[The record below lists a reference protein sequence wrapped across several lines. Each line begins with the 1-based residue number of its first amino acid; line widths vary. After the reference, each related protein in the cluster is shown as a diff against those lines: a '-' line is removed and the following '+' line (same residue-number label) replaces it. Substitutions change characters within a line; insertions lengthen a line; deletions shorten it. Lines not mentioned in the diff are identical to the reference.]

1 MIRRSFLPYLLLAT
15 AAFILSFINIALGH
29 WHTRPISSD
38 LTTSYLAPSN
48 AMERS
53 LELVYREPRPR
64 PPLESLVND
73 YNVTGDASWLLN
85 FAIIGFPKCGTSTLM
100 FHLQNHPEVQI
111 FSDERCDMAFNKQA
125 RLIRDLYNEFPDGD
139 YARGLKCPMDVEST
153 QLGMPNYL
161 KYFPTTRFL
170 IGIRHPVL
178 W

>member
-1 MIRRSFLPYLLLAT
+1 MIRRGFLPYIVLAV
-15 AAFILSFINIALGH
+15 AAFIVSFINIALGH
-29 WHTRPISSD
+29 WQTHPISSD
-38 LTTSYLAPSN
+38 LSAFYYSPAKAT
-48 AMERS
+48 ERS
-53 LELVYREPRPR
+53 LELIYGEPHPR
-64 PPLESLVND
+64 PPLESLVKE
-73 YNVTGDASWLLN
+73 YNVTGDVSWLLN

-125 RLIRDLYNEFPDGD
+125 RLIRDLYNEFPEGD

-153 QLGMPNYL
+153 QLGMPNYFQF
-161 KYFPTTRFL
+161 FPTTRFL

>member
-1 MIRRSFLPYLLLAT
+1 MVKRSFIPYLVLAL
-15 AAFILSFINIALGH
+15 AAFFVSMINLSLGH
-29 WHTRPISSD
+29 WYIFNLSSD
-38 LTTSYLAPSN
+38 PSIPYVQLKTK
-48 AMERS
+48 EGIP
-53 LELVYREPRPR
+53 VFREPR
-64 PPLESLVND
+64 PPLESLVSE
-73 YNVTGDASWLLN
+73 YNVTGDASWLLD

-125 RLIRDLYNEFPDGD
+125 RLVRDLYHDFPEGK

-153 QLGMPNYL
+153 ALGMPNYL
-161 KYFPTTRFL
+161 QYFPKTKFL

>member
-1 MIRRSFLPYLLLAT
+1 MARRSFLPYLILAS
-15 AAFILSFINIALGH
+15 AAFLVSFVNLALGH
-29 WHTRPISSD
+29 WHNAFSPSSNVPYPYSPPND
-38 LTTSYLAPSN
+38 
-48 AMERS
+48 RS
-53 LELVYREPRPR
+53 LELPYREPHPR
-64 PPLESLVND
+64 PPLESLVQE
-73 YNVTGDASWLLN
+73 YNVTGDASWLLH

-125 RLIRDLYNEFPDGD
+125 RLIRDLYHEFPEGD

-161 KYFPTTRFL
+161 QYFPTTRFL